1 MITIK
6 FSDNIGHLY
15 GSFEEIT
22 ILDNYNDIVSIYCDH
37 HNLSS
42 LPVLPNSLDDL
53 YCNNNNLS
61 SLPELPNSLKCLWCS
76 SNSLS
81 SLPTLPNPLKKLYCS
96 NNNLS
101 SLPELPNSITELCC
115 HNNNL
120 SNLPELPNSLNVMF
134 YGSNPI
140 FDYIFKFFSGSIK
153 KYLEHQNKIKTK
165 FVNKIGN
172 WFIDCKYNPKYLYCR
187 KRLMK
192 EYDELYGS

>member
-1 MITIK
+1 
-6 FSDNIGHLY
+6 
-15 GSFEEIT
+15 
-22 ILDNYNDIVSIYCDH
+22 
-37 HNLSS
+37 
-42 LPVLPNSLDDL
+42 
-53 YCNNNNLS
+53 
-61 SLPELPNSLKCLWCS
+61 
-76 SNSLS
+76 
-81 SLPTLPNPLKKLYCS
+81 
-96 NNNLS
+96 
-101 SLPELPNSITELCC
+101 
-115 HNNNL
+115 
-120 SNLPELPNSLNVMF
+120 MF